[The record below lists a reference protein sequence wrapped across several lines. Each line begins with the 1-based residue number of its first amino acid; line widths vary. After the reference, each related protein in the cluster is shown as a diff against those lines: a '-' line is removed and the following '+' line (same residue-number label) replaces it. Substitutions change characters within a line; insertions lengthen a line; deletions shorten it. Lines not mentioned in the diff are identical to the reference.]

1 MSKPHKKRFLTYCK
15 DCDGYFLHQP
25 NEWML
30 EQMKLRNIDTWVI
43 GKLCEHC
50 LKKRKDQGGSGG
62 EKVQF

>member
-1 MSKPHKKRFLTYCK
+1 MTYCK